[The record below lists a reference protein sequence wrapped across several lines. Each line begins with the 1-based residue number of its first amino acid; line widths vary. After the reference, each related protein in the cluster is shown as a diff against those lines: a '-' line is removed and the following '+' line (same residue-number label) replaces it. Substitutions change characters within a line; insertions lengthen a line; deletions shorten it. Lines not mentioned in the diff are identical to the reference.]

1 MTLDQVHKLLTVV
14 NGHEME
20 ALFKLALATGLRR
33 GELMGLKWQDINVD
47 AGVLQVRRILSRVP
61 SKMPG
66 KGYVEAEPKTQK
78 SRRSLVIAPFA
89 LEALTQHRV
98 RQLEAKLKAGDAWQE
113 HDYVFCTSIGTHLNP
128 TRDMLDQLKALL
140 KKAELPDIRFHDL
153 RHSAA
158 TLLLSVGVHP
168 KVVQEILGH
177 SQISITMDVYSHV
190 LPGMQQDAM
199 SRLND
204 ALKEGIV
211 SAAENESP
219 QE

>member
-1 MTLDQVHKLLTVV
+1 MI
-14 NGHEME
+14 G
-20 ALFKLALATGLRR
+20 F
-33 GELMGLKWQDINVD
+33 
-47 AGVLQVRRILSRVP
+47 
-61 SKMPG
+61 
-66 KGYVEAEPKTQK
+66 VEQTDRHTSCKK
-78 SRRSLVIAPFA
+78 
-89 LEALTQHRV
+89 
-98 RQLEAKLKAGDAWQE
+98 
-113 HDYVFCTSIGTHLNP
+113 VFHT
-128 TRDMLDQLKALL
+128 

-177 SQISITMDVYSHV
+177 SQISIAMDVYSHV

-204 ALKEGIV
+204 ALKAGIV
-211 SAAENESP
+211 SGTEKESP